1 MKSLIIYI
9 FAFVALCAG
18 LTSCVSTKKIIY
30 FQGSDSLFKDPQ
42 KIAQLYD
49 LRIKPA
55 DRISVSLS
63 CSDAE
68 LLAPFAQNIT
78 LGTAFMNAKTGMM
91 SSGSGNQD
99 VYIGYTVDKQG
110 YITLPVIGKVKAEGF
125 TEQTL
130 AKEIQNKII
139 ASGYIKDPQVTV
151 KFTNA
156 RVSVL
161 GAVNRPGQI
170 NLNSQRNSILDILS
184 MAGDIA
190 DYGLKTNV
198 KLFREVNGE
207 RKMYTLDMTK
217 DSVFNSPAFYVQQ
230 NDLIYVQPNK
240 AAIVKNSPFF
250 TFWSASASIVSL
262 LMSITTF
269 AIAISK

>member
-1 MKSLIIYI
+1 MKFLFIYI
-9 FAFVALCAG
+9 FAFVTLCAS

-30 FQGSDSLFKDPQ
+30 FQGSDSLFQDPQ

-49 LRIKPA
+49 MRIKPA
-55 DRISVSLS
+55 DRISVTLS

-68 LLAPFAQNIT
+68 LLVPFAQNVT
-78 LGTAFMNAKTGMM
+78 LGTAFISKAGAM
-91 SSGSGNQD
+91 SGASSTQD
-99 VYIGYTVDKQG
+99 LYQGYSVDKEG
-110 YITLPVIGKVKAEGF
+110 YITLPVIGKMRAEGF
-125 TEQTL
+125 TEESL
-130 AKEIQNKII
+130 AKEIQSKII

-170 NLNSQRNSILDILS
+170 NLTSQRNSILDILS

-207 RKMYTLDMTK
+207 RKMYTLNMTN
-217 DSVFNSPAFYVQQ
+217 DSIFSSPAFYVQQ

-240 AAIVKNSPFF
+240 TAIVKNSPFF

>member
-1 MKSLIIYI
+1 MKAILVYI
-9 FAFVALCAG
+9 LALVAVCG
-18 LTSCVSTKKIIY
+18 TLTSCVSTKKIIY

-49 LRIKPA
+49 MRIKPA
-55 DRISVSLS
+55 DRVSVTIS

-78 LGTAFMNAKTGMM
+78 LGTSFMNAKTGTM
-91 SSGSGNQD
+91 SAGNSTQD
-99 VYIGYTVDKQG
+99 AYLGYTIDKDG
-110 YITLPVIGKVKAEGF
+110 FITLPVIGKVKAEGF
-125 TEQTL
+125 TEESL
-130 AKEIQNKII
+130 AKEIQDRII
-139 ASGYIKDPQVTV
+139 SSGYIKDPQVTV

-170 NLNSQRNSILDILS
+170 NLTSQRNSILDILS

-198 KLFREVNGE
+198 RLFREVNGE
-207 RKMYTLDMTK
+207 RQMYTIDMTK
-217 DSVFNSPAFYVQQ
+217 DDIFKSPAFYVQQ
-230 NDLIYVQPNK
+230 NDVIYVEPNK
-240 AAIVKNSPFF
+240 AAMVKNSSFF
-250 TFWSASASIVSL
+250 TFWNASASIVSL
-262 LMSITTF
+262 LISIATIV
-269 AIAISK
+269 IAVSK

>member
-1 MKSLIIYI
+1 MKSIFVYI
-9 FAFVALCAG
+9 LVFIAVCG
-18 LTSCVSTKKIIY
+18 SLTSCISTKKIIY

-49 LRIKPA
+49 MRIKPA
-55 DRISVSLS
+55 DRISVTLS

-78 LGTAFMNAKTGMM
+78 MGTSFMNAKSGTM
-91 SSGSGNQD
+91 SAGNSTQD
-99 VYIGYTVDKQG
+99 AYLGYTVDKDG
-110 YITLPVIGKVKAEGF
+110 YITLPVIGKLKAEGF

-130 AKEIQNKII
+130 AKEIQDKII

-161 GAVNRPGQI
+161 GAVNRPGQF
-170 NLNSQRNSILDILS
+170 NLTSQRNSILDILS
-184 MAGDIA
+184 MAGDIS

-198 KLFREVNGE
+198 RLYREVNGE
-207 RKMYTLDMTK
+207 RKMFILDLTK
-217 DSVFNSPAFYVQQ
+217 DNIFQSPAFYVQQ
-230 NDLIYVQPNK
+230 NDLIYVEPNK
-240 AAIVKNSPFF
+240 SVMVKGSPFF
-250 TFWSASASIVSL
+250 TVWNSVATVVSL
-262 LMSITTF
+262 LVSVATLVV
-269 AIAISK
+269 AIKK

>member
-1 MKSLIIYI
+1 MKSLFIYI
-9 FAFVALCAG
+9 FTFVIVCAS

-30 FQGSDSLFKDPQ
+30 FQGSDSLFSDPQ

-49 LRIKPA
+49 MRIKPA
-55 DRISVSLS
+55 DRISVTISS
-63 CSDAE
+63 ADAE

-78 LGTAFMNAKTGMM
+78 LGSSFIGKNGY
-91 SSGSGNQD
+91 SSGNSIQD
-99 VYIGYTVDKQG
+99 VYQGYTVDKEG
-110 YITLPVIGKVKAEGF
+110 YVTLPIIGKIKAEGF
-125 TEQTL
+125 TEEAL
-130 AKEIQNKII
+130 AKEIQHKII
-139 ASGYIKDPQVTV
+139 DSGYIKDPQVTV

-161 GAVNRPGQI
+161 GAVNRPGQV
-170 NLNSQRNSILDILS
+170 NLTSQRNSVLDILS
-184 MAGDIA
+184 VAGDIA

-198 KLFREVNGE
+198 KLFREVNGV
-207 RKMYTLDMTK
+207 RKMYTLDLTN
-217 DSVFNSPAFYVQQ
+217 DSIFNSPAFYVQQ

-262 LMSITTF
+262 LMSIATF
-269 AIAISK
+269 AIAVSK